1 MVWRTNITTL
11 SAKSREPAWVLRFC
25 PWRSQTVSDKQQVRQ
40 SLNWCSALA
49 KVRPLASILNN
60 IIMLWLLWTN
70 WIFCVWKIKLVCS
83 QSQYLYSPIK
93 DINIDKDKNKV
104 SIKKIKKK
112 QWKMVTQECV
122 YHTINGQYQQLC
134 HCRSWT
140 VAVRKQY
147 NLCHHYFCFWGTD
160 VSLLTVGN
168 QESNLCLNRAYLFI
182 QYVAWLSFST
192 VLESFIT
199 RW

>member
-11 SAKSREPAWVLRFC
+11 SAKSREPAWVLRFS

-104 SIKKIKKK
+104 SIKKIKKTSEK
-112 QWKMVTQECV
+112 WSHKSVFIILSMANTNSCV
-122 YHTINGQYQQLC
+122 IVAAELLLSENNTICVIITFVFEAQMSLC
-134 HCRSWT
+134 
-140 VAVRKQY
+140 
-147 NLCHHYFCFWGTD
+147 
-160 VSLLTVGN
+160 
-168 QESNLCLNRAYLFI
+168 
-182 QYVAWLSFST
+182 
-192 VLESFIT
+192 
-199 RW
+199 